1 MDILDKIAKLME
13 QRNEL
18 LKINQQLGL
27 EKEVALEEVERLTKV
42 NNKIRKI
49 LKKKLME
56 FKVKEIDFKNK
67 KEIDKAIMFNTLY
80 CLLEQVYNEVKEK
93 K

>member
-1 MDILDKIAKLME
+1 MDILDKIAGLME

-27 EKEVALEEVERLTKV
+27 EKEVALEEVDRLTKV
-42 NNKIRKI
+42 NNKIIKK

-56 FKVKEIDFKNK
+56 FKVKELEFKNK

-80 CLLEQVYNEVKEK
+80 CLLEQVYNEVKE
-93 K
+93 

>member
-1 MDILDKIAKLME
+1 MDELSKIARLME

-27 EKEVALEEVERLTKV
+27 EKEVALEEVDRLKRE
-42 NNKIRKI
+42 NNKIRKT

-67 KEIDKAIMFNTLY
+67 NDINKAIMFNTLY
-80 CLLEQVYNEVKEK
+80 CLLEQVYNEIKEK

>member
-1 MDILDKIAKLME
+1 MDELSKIARLME

-56 FKVKEIDFKNK
+56 FKVKEKDFKNK
-67 KEIDKAIMFNTLY
+67 NDINKAIMFNTLY
-80 CLLEQVYNEVKEK
+80 CLLEQVYNEVKEQK
-93 K
+93 

>member
-1 MDILDKIAKLME
+1 MDELSKIARLME

-56 FKVKEIDFKNK
+56 FKVKEKDFKNK
-67 KEIDKAIMFNTLY
+67 NDINKAIMFNTLY

>member
-1 MDILDKIAKLME
+1 MNALDKIARLME

-27 EKEVALEEVERLTKV
+27 EKEVALEEVDSLKRV
-42 NNKIRKI
+42 NNKIIKKI
-49 LKKKLME
+49 KKKLME
-56 FKVKEIDFKNK
+56 FKVKEIEFKNK

-80 CLLEQVYNEVKEK
+80 CLLEQVYNEVKGI
-93 K
+93 